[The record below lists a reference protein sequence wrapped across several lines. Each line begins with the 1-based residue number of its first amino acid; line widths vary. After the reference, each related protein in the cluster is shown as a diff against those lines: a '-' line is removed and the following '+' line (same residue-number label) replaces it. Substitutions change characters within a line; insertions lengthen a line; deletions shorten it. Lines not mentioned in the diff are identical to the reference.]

1 MADRGYV
8 LGTGRIRVSGSTAEL
23 RNSEALEASYL
34 GLAQDQ

>member
-8 LGTGRIRVSGSTAEL
+8 IGTGRIRVSGSAEEL
-23 RNSEALEASYL
+23 RNSDSLEASYL